1 MQKIIA
7 NLFVGAIATFFVI
20 FGCSPKKNAAQ
31 RLSNTELVDLLTELH
46 MAEAAVQH
54 LPATGTIK
62 DSMAN
67 LYYNQI
73 LEKHQLSREE
83 FEEIMVKIRTEPGTL
98 IKLYDQ
104 VIDSLSEL
112 EK

>member
-1 MQKIIA
+1 MQKTTAKPFIGAIIA
-7 NLFVGAIATFFVI
+7 ILLI
-20 FGCSPKKNAAQ
+20 FGCSSKSDPAQ
-31 RLSNTELVDLLTELH
+31 RLSNNELVNLLTELH
-46 MAEAAVQH
+46 VAEAAVQH
-54 LPATGTIK
+54 LPTTGNIK

-67 LYYNQI
+67 IYYNQI

-83 FEEIMVKIRTEPGTL
+83 YEQIMVGIRTEPGML

-104 VIDSLSEL
+104 VIDSLSQL